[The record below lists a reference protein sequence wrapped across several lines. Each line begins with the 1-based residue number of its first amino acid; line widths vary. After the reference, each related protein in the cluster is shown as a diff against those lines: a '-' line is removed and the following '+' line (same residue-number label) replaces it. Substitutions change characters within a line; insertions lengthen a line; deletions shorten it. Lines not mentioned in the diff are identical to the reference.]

1 VAKLRFEPAGAKAI
15 EEGNASGNVR
25 RFSSDEARM

>member
-15 EEGNASGNVR
+15 EERDAGGNVR
-25 RFSSDEARM
+25 RFSSDEAKT